1 MITTMEF
8 EAMKGSVLLFF
19 PSMSVSV
26 GWSSCGWVYLYLSF
40 IQFLFVILALF
51 CYCVSNCDLFE

>member
-19 PSMSVSV
+19 PLNV
-26 GWSSCGWVYLYLSF
+26 GICRVVELRVG
-40 IQFLFVILALF
+40 LFVFVFHTISLCHFSVVLLL
-51 CYCVSNCDLFE
+51 C

>member
-8 EAMKGSVLLFF
+8 EAMKGSVLLFSF
-19 PSMSVSV
+19 FFFSISVVSV

-40 IQFLFVILALF
+40 IQFLFACL
-51 CYCVSNCDLFE
+51 SS